1 MVHEDGF
8 SIEVGAGGA
17 LAFRSPQNTPLP
29 FSPPRAE
36 VEDAALALR
45 QWAAERDIEIGP
57 DTNLP
62 WWDGAALPD
71 YDWAVS
77 SLLQ

>member
-1 MVHEDGF
+1 MVPWCSARPARRHC
-8 SIEVGAGGA
+8 
-17 LAFRSPQNTPLP
+17 RSA
-29 FSPPRAE
+29 PPRAN

-45 QWAAERDIEIGP
+45 QWATEQDIEIGP

-62 WWDGAALPD
+62 WWDGAAVPD
-71 YDWAVS
+71 YDWAIS